1 MIIRLY
7 ELYQSDDTQNISI
20 GKFRL
25 ISNFNYTGKYSK
37 QTEEKATLS
46 MAVVAHV
53 VSAPAGALWRW
64 RERAASAV
72 PHAYRTGVGR
82 R

>member
-53 VSAPAGALWRW
+53 VSALQVHYGAGGS
-64 RERAASAV
+64 ERLPRCRMLTA
-72 PHAYRTGVGR
+72 PE
-82 R
+82 